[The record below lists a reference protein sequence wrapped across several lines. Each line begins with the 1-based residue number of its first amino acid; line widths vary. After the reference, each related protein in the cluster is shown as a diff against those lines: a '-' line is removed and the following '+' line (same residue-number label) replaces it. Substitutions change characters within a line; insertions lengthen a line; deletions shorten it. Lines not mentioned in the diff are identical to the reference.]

1 MEPVKMFSNFGL
13 VWGAYAL
20 FIVLTIY
27 IFYKLIEV
35 LPKAIDKHFEELR
48 ATREEYS
55 KNLENIT
62 DKFSSNLD
70 NMNSINKNFFAKI
83 EQQTNKNYNKLEE
96 IHTDIKTL
104 KTK

>member
-104 KTK
+104 KIK